1 MGFMDKMTKTMN
13 MVGEKTSE
21 VANAA
26 KLKLDISK
34 VKGNIDAKYK
44 ELGELVYRAVKDER
58 LVDEEVTLIVAEI
71 DLLVQELNVMN
82 AELEL
87 TK

>member
-21 VANAA
+21 VANVA
-26 KLKLDISK
+26 KLKLDITK
-34 VKGNIDAKYK
+34 VKGNIDIKYK
-44 ELGELVYRAVKDER
+44 ELGELVYKAVKDER
-58 LVDEEVTLIVAEI
+58 LVDDEVTLIVSEI
-71 DLLVQELNVMN
+71 DMLVQELNVLN
-82 AELEL
+82 AQAEV